1 MLPTQHH
8 NRKMPNSINISFR
21 IADTNQEFAAGASLF
36 QQYAGFIGID
46 LSFQN
51 FAEELNTID
60 KQYMKP
66 KGSLIIAYDGTKAVG
81 CVALRNWDNETA
93 ELKRMFVAPAYH
105 GHKIGQRLLEQILG
119 VAQKLGYK
127 KVRLDTISTM
137 EAALKLYR
145 SFGFYEI
152 PAYRFN
158 PMEETIYMEKILE

>member
-1 MLPTQHH
+1 MLLTPNPQW
-8 NRKMPNSINISFR
+8 KMSNSRSISFK
-21 IADTNQEFAAGASLF
+21 IAETLQDFEQGASLF
-36 QQYAGFIGID
+36 QQYAEFIGFD

-51 FAEELNTID
+51 FDEELNTID
-60 KQYMKP
+60 KQYSKP
-66 KGSLIIAYDGTKAVG
+66 VGSLIIAYDGEKAVA
-81 CVALRNWDNETA
+81 CVALRRWDTETA
-93 ELKRMFVAPAYH
+93 ELKRMFVLQEYQ
-105 GHKIGQRLLEQILG
+105 GHKIGLRLLEQILG

-158 PMEETIYMEKILE
+158 PIKETVYMEKNLE